1 MTISTGNNQ
10 IYSPETYNKTTKCT
24 MGELY
29 DRTIKRQELIK
40 AAGYNLV
47 FIWEKDYREQ
57 LKASKNN

>member
-1 MTISTGNNQ
+1 
-10 IYSPETYNKTTKCT
+10 